1 MAIIS
6 NIQTEYGL
14 QATYSKITAYHES
27 FDSVTVT
34 LSSYLSAEDRQ
45 AGRKPISVRSYS
57 VSKDTEGFINQEGM
71 NHIRYAYIKLIQAY
85 GFEGDEDV
93 SAYITEEADHQEE
106 ENTEGGDQNVPIQNQ
121 P

>member
-6 NIQTEYGL
+6 NIQTDYGL

-45 AGRKPISVRSYS
+45 AGRKPISVRTYS
-57 VSKDTEGFINQEGM
+57 VPKDSDGFINQEGM

-85 GFEGDEDV
+85 GFEGDEDITQYLV
-93 SAYITEEADHQEE
+93 QNPEILNDEANQYISQE
-106 ENTEGGDQNVPIQNQ
+106 
-121 P
+121 

>member
-45 AGRKPISVRSYS
+45 AGRKPISVRTYS
-57 VSKDTEGFINQEGM
+57 VPKDSDGFINQEGM
-71 NHIRYAYIKLIQAY
+71 NHIKYAYIQLIRAY
-85 GFEGDEDV
+85 GFVGDEDITQYLV
-93 SAYITEEADHQEE
+93 QNPEILNDEANQYISQE
-106 ENTEGGDQNVPIQNQ
+106 
-121 P
+121 

>member
-6 NIQTEYGL
+6 NIQTDYGL
-14 QATYSKITAYHES
+14 QAGYSKITAYHES

-45 AGRKPISVRSYS
+45 AGRKPISVRTYS
-57 VSKDTEGFINQEGM
+57 VAKDSNGFINQEGM
-71 NHIRYAYIKLIQAY
+71 NHIKYAYIQLIQAY

-93 SAYITEEADHQEE
+93 SEWITPEVIIETGVSEEIP
-106 ENTEGGDQNVPIQNQ
+106 ENP
-121 P
+121 